1 MSMAHIS
8 MQERTAVADAM
19 LPSRSFGIVLSGT
32 FADQRMSWAAGG
44 FNNWINHGG
53 GIKDNTSVATGRL
66 TWLPWIS
73 PDESNLLHLGLGLRY
88 ADVKTELRFAT
99 EPEFNKSPVF
109 VDTDFLDADDAMQ
122 VNLEA
127 SWRRGPVWVGAE
139 TLNTAVNSPTY
150 GDLDFDGYQAFAV
163 WALTGEMRSYNK
175 KSGIMG
181 PVPVART
188 VDQGGKGAWE
198 VAARFSNIDLTDRSI
213 DGGDMDIMSIGVNWW
228 LTPTFLVNAN
238 YRYITLN
245 RSGFESSS
253 DAFMTRV
260 LLILE

>member
-1 MSMAHIS
+1 M
-8 MQERTAVADAM
+8 
-19 LPSRSFGIVLSGT
+19 
-32 FADQRMSWAAGG
+32 
-44 FNNWINHGG
+44 
-53 GIKDNTSVATGRL
+53 
-66 TWLPWIS
+66 
-73 PDESNLLHLGLGLRY
+73 HLGLGLRY
-88 ADVKTELRFAT
+88 SDVKTELRFAT

-122 VNLEA
+122 VSLEA

-181 PVPVART
+181 PAPVART

-245 RSGFESSS
+245 RSGFESNS

-260 LLILE
+260 LLMLE